1 MVTKR
6 LTAADEPA
14 AAEALLQGALTD
26 GLPVVV
32 PTPDRV
38 ERMLEAGGLDPA
50 TSLGTVPP
58 VNGEAIVE
66 KLAVNAVMAGCRPE
80 YFPVVL
86 AATRAMLRP
95 EFGLMTIQA
104 STGPYG
110 PMLVVNGPIR
120 NELGISGGVG
130 CMGPGWQANAT
141 IGRAIRLIL
150 INIGGGRPGVGDAS
164 SQGSPVKFSFCF
176 GEYEEMSPWTPYH
189 TLRGFDASDNVV
201 TVIAA
206 EGTQALLMIPP
217 EPGSRGATPEGL
229 INNIAA
235 RIVAPGG
242 TAHYLARV
250 PAATGTYTTVALTPQ
265 TARYVDALGWT
276 REALQEAIW
285 ERAVMP
291 IRDRRKY
298 ATALAN
304 EPEEW
309 ELDPEWD
316 DPDAVIRGYDSPSDI
331 QIVVAGDVHCNQII
345 PCAAFKV
352 GAPCSELITRPS

>member
-6 LTAADEPA
+6 LSAPDEAA
-14 AAEALLQGALTD
+14 AAEALQEGFLTD
-26 GLPVVV
+26 GLPVIV
-32 PTPDRV
+32 PTPERV
-38 ERMLEAGGLDPA
+38 QKMLEAGGLDPEI
-50 TSLGTVPP
+50 SLGP
-58 VNGEAIVE
+58 VAPINGDATVE
-66 KLAVNAVMAGCRPE
+66 KIAINAVMAGCRPE

-130 CMGPGWQANAT
+130 CMGPGWPANAT
-141 IGRAIRLIL
+141 IGRAIRLVL
-150 INIGGGRPGVGDAS
+150 INIGGGRPGVGDAA

-189 TLRGFDASDNVV
+189 TTRGFDASDNVV

-206 EGTQALLMIPP
+206 EGTSALLMIPP
-217 EPGSRGATPEGL
+217 EPGQRGATPEGL
-229 INNIAA
+229 VNNIAA

-242 TAHYLARV
+242 TAHYLSRV
-250 PAATGTYTTVALTPQ
+250 PAATGTFTTVALTPQ
-265 TARYVDALGWT
+265 TAKYVDALGWG
-276 REALQEAIW
+276 RERLQEAIW

-291 IRDRRKY
+291 IRDRKKY
-298 ATALAN
+298 ATALRN
-304 EPEEW
+304 ELEEW
-309 ELDPEWD
+309 EIDPEWD
-316 DPDAVIRGYDSPSDI
+316 DPDAVIRGYDRPSDI

-345 PCAAFKV
+345 PAGAFKV
-352 GAPCSELITRPS
+352 GAPVSERIEIPS

>member
-6 LTAADEPA
+6 LSAPDEA
-14 AAEALLQGALTD
+14 TAAEALLKGALTD

-32 PTPDRV
+32 PTPERV
-38 ERMLEAGGLDPA
+38 ERMVEAGGLGPEI
-50 TSLGTVPP
+50 SLGPVPP
-58 VNGEAIVE
+58 INGEAIVE
-66 KLAVNAVMAGCRPE
+66 KLAINAVMAGCSPE

-120 NELGISGGVG
+120 NKLGITGGTG
-130 CMGPGWQANAT
+130 CMGPGWHANAT

-150 INIGGGRPGVGDAS
+150 INIGGGRPGVGDAA

-189 TLRGFDASDNVV
+189 TTRGFDASDNVV

-217 EPGSRGATPEGL
+217 EPGARGATPEGL
-229 INNIAA
+229 VNNIAA
-235 RIVAPGG
+235 RLVAPGG
-242 TAHYLARV
+242 VAHYLARV
-250 PAATGTYTTVALTPQ
+250 PAAAGTHATVALTPQ
-265 TARYVDALGWT
+265 TARYVDALGWS
-276 REALQEAIW
+276 RERIQEAVW
-285 ERAVMP
+285 ERAIMP
-291 IRDRRKY
+291 IRDRKIY

-316 DPDAVIRGYDSPSDI
+316 DPDAYIRGYDEPSDI

-345 PCAAFKV
+345 PCGAFKV
-352 GAPCSELITRPS
+352 GAPCSELISVPD